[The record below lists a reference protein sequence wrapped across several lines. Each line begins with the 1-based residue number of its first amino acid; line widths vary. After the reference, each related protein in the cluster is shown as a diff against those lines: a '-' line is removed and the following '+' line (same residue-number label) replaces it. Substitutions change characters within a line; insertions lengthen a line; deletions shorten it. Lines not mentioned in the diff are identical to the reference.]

1 MKTRQRSDSQ
11 EVRLN
16 MTPMIDVV
24 FQLMIFFLV
33 TLSKDDI
40 VSHLDVNRPK
50 GADTPTP
57 APLLQ
62 CVVYRDG
69 FTFQGQ
75 RVDLKELDRQLGH
88 IASFDKDADLT
99 VRCTGDS
106 AHSGLIQL
114 LDRCAKHGMRNITVF
129 SQ

>member
-1 MKTRQRSDSQ
+1 MKTRRRSDVQ
-11 EVRLN
+11 DVRLN

-40 VSHLDVNRPK
+40 VSHLDVNRLR
-50 GADTPTP
+50 GTDTATP

-62 CVVYRDG
+62 CAVYRDG
-69 FTFQGQ
+69 FAFQGQ
-75 RVDLKELDRQLGH
+75 RVDITELERQLGR
-88 IASFDKDADLT
+88 IAAFDKAAALT
-99 VRCTGDS
+99 VRCTSDS
-106 AHSGLIQL
+106 PHAALIQL
-114 LDRCAKHGMRNITVF
+114 LDRCAKSGLRNVSVF